1 MFPASKNYPVSDLM
15 IDDPLEELLMEFSHL
30 QDEEDD
36 LEENILQAEALMA
49 EEVFK
54 QHRDQADLIQEQIRL
69 LEETSLRMKYLLDE
83 VELYMPKKR

>member
-1 MFPASKNYPVSDLM
+1 MFPASKNYPVSDLV

-36 LEENILQAEALMA
+36 LEENILQAEALRV

-54 QHRDQADLIQEQIRL
+54 QYQDQADLIQEQIRL